1 MRDGGDDDARFLAR
15 GENGGCLMSEG
26 LIKGGEMAE
35 DGSFSEEPFTFW
47 INLERFKLLM
57 EEIFIFFTSCFNA
70 GDEQAISS
78 SGA

>member
-1 MRDGGDDDARFLAR
+1 MRDSGDDDARFLGR

-57 EEIFIFFTSCFNA
+57 EKIFIFFAGCFNE
-70 GDEQAISS
+70 GEEEDISRG
-78 SGA
+78 GA